1 MRSIIPVTKLV
12 RVKGL
17 YAPFFTMSTNNS
29 NKKLVESYLKDVQ
42 LGRHGERPVNSDTR
56 LDRISST
63 LSFFIEHYF
72 ASKPVKKITQTELEE
87 FFLKYRKGEIKK
99 ESGEAYS
106 MNTIV
111 SNWKIWRKFY
121 AYVCGWDTMELPLW
135 LRKLKIK
142 ENGIEKP
149 IDRGEFATKEK
160 MELICENMRS
170 QHNRIVLKSLFDWG
184 ISYGELKEVKLKQ
197 LHYDKEKSTFY
208 ISITSGFKD
217 AREDREISYTWYE
230 PDFILYLKDHPDWD
244 FINNKPIDKEAFL
257 FPQKDIASINKA
269 LKRTSMKLFGEVWT
283 THWMRRGLITH
294 LNDSDVP
301 ESAIKYR
308 CGLSENTKVLS
319 HYNKRSKKR
328 DDLLKQALAR
338 STTDKLEFESK
349 LEREEQAKKIKL
361 QEEQLKKM
369 QEEIKDKNEGARL
382 MAEEV
387 KGIKELLNQLVAQAK
402 VTRKDMEKNI
412 KVVEESRKDVAKSRE
427 YVADMNKMMDEIEKR
442 V

>member
-72 ASKPVKKITQTELEE
+72 ASKPVKKITQSELEE

-106 MNTIV
+106 MNTIT

-121 AYVCGWDTMELPLW
+121 AYVHGWDTMELPIW

-149 IDRGEFATKEK
+149 IDRNEYATKDK

-170 QHNRIVLKSLFDWG
+170 PHNRVVLKTLFDWG
-184 ISYGELKEVKLKQ
+184 ISYGELKEIKLKQ
-197 LHYDKEKSTFY
+197 LHYDKDKSTFY

-244 FINNKPIDKEAFL
+244 FINSKPINKDAFL

-361 QEEQLKKM
+361 QEEQMKKM
-369 QEEIKDKNEGARL
+369 QEEIASLKD
-382 MAEEV
+382 
-387 KGIKELLNQLVAQAK
+387 
-402 VTRKDMEKNI
+402 RKQWSQ
-412 KVVEESRKDVAKSRE
+412 EES
-427 YVADMNKMMDEIEKR
+427 DEIVKRIREEIRKAELEEADAEYERMVRIEKGLDDD
-442 V
+442 